1 MDDCRMLPS
10 VSKITPA
17 CTHVTELCQ
26 QVFVYNEEA
35 HSASHASCAQ
45 LHQLPQSHVGDNQA
59 VITYVLYPSCFFEI

>member
-1 MDDCRMLPS
+1 MNDCRMLPS

-45 LHQLPQSHVGDNQA
+45 VLQLPQSHVGDNQA
-59 VITYVLYPSCFFEI
+59 VITYVLYPSWFFEI

>member
-1 MDDCRMLPS
+1 MNDCRMLPS

-45 LHQLPQSHVGDNQA
+45 VLQLPQSHVGDNQA
-59 VITYVLYPSCFFEI
+59 VITHVLHPSCFFEI

>member
-1 MDDCRMLPS
+1 MNDCRMLPS

-26 QVFVYNEEA
+26 QVFVYNGEA

-45 LHQLPQSHVGDNQA
+45 VLQLPQSHVGDNQA

>member
-1 MDDCRMLPS
+1 MNHRRMLPS

-26 QVFVYNEEA
+26 QVSVYNEEA

-45 LHQLPQSHVGDNQA
+45 VLQLPQSHVGDNQA
-59 VITYVLYPSCFFEI
+59 VITYVLYPSWFFEI

>member
-1 MDDCRMLPS
+1 MLPS

-45 LHQLPQSHVGDNQA
+45 VLQLPQSHVGDNQA
-59 VITYVLYPSCFFEI
+59 VITHVLYPSCFFEI